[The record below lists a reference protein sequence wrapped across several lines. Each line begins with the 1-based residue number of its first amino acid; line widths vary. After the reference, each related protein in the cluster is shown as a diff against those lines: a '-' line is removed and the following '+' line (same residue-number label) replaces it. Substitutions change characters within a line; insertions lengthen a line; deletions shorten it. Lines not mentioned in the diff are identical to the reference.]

1 MKCCNSSFTHL
12 VIIRMNLSCIQSI
25 AYQHGEQK
33 MFYQQKLRLSIL
45 VSFHTAKR
53 GVFIISS
60 DNGNVHKI
68 IVSITEVNSVQHK
81 VT

>member
-45 VSFHTAKR
+45 VSFHTTKR
-53 GVFIISS
+53 GVFIIFS

-68 IVSITEVNSVQHK
+68 IVSITEVNSVQDK

>member
-1 MKCCNSSFTHL
+1 M
-12 VIIRMNLSCIQSI
+12 VIIRMNLSSIQSI
-25 AYQHGEQK
+25 VNQHGEQK
-33 MFYQQKLRLSIL
+33 MFSPQKLRLSIL

-68 IVSITEVNSVQHK
+68 IVSITEVNSV
-81 VT
+81 

>member
-1 MKCCNSSFTHL
+1 
-12 VIIRMNLSCIQSI
+12 
-25 AYQHGEQK
+25 

-53 GVFIISS
+53 GVFIIFS

-68 IVSITEVNSVQHK
+68 IVSITEVNSVQDK